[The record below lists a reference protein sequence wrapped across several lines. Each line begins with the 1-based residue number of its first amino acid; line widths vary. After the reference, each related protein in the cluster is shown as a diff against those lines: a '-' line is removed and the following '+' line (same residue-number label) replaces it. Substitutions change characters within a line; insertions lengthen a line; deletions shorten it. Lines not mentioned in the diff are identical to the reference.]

1 MARKNSLAGV
11 IDLGSS
17 GVRLLVAENVKGRW
31 RSLETLEKKCDLG
44 HDVFL
49 DGEISEETYQRVIEI
64 LLLYLEHL
72 KSWGISSKELYCV
85 ATSAVREAVNRDM
98 FIERLQLRTRL
109 QFRILEGMEAN
120 YLTYRAVDYAL
131 KGKWPLKQSNSIIV
145 EASGGAT
152 EVMLLNR
159 GVMVGAHSLP
169 LGTVRLEHQLRGG
182 VESKNFIRNF
192 LVQHVEQASQQFEIE
207 FPLKNVRHF
216 LALGSDLRH
225 IGRELG
231 EKHGA
236 YYRIKR
242 EDFMALVK
250 QVKNQGSEEVAQ
262 HYGVSHAESGAFFA
276 TLNIYGAF
284 LTRSSAQTII
294 VPDVSLR
301 DGVLLEASSRSRKTI
316 KEQLSK
322 EIVASAWS
330 LARKYGTHKK
340 HAEHVLANSMAIY
353 DGLEK
358 AYGLKKEY
366 RVYLQ
371 VAAILH
377 DIGRFVSHHNHGV
390 HGMYLVQNS
399 ELFALQSIDLNI
411 IGQIIRYHRKVK
423 PSHSHAEF
431 AALNRDQ
438 RITVLKLS
446 AILRVAEG
454 LDCRHL
460 QRYQINEVKVNQ
472 ALGLMDLSLAADR
485 RTSTMEREVLKL
497 KSDLILEVYGLK
509 VKITEGLD

>member
-1 MARKNSLAGV
+1 MTRVNKLAGV
-11 IDLGSS
+11 VDLGSS
-17 GVRLLVAENVKGRW
+17 GVRLLLAESIKGRW
-31 RSLETLEKKCDLG
+31 KSLETLEKTCGLG

-49 DGEISEETYQRVIEI
+49 DGEISEETYQDVIKV
-64 LLLYLEHL
+64 LVLYLEHL
-72 KSWGISSKELYCV
+72 KSWGLAANDLHCV
-85 ATSAVREAVNRDM
+85 ATSAVREASNRDM
-98 FIERLQLRTRL
+98 FVERVQLRTGL
-109 QFRILEGMEAN
+109 KFRILEGMEAN

-131 KGKWPLKQSNSIIV
+131 KGKWPLKQSSSIIV

-169 LGTVRLEHQLRGG
+169 LGTVRLDHQLRGG

-192 LVQHVEQASQQFEIE
+192 LVQHVEQASQQFETE

-216 LALGSDLRH
+216 LALGSDLRR
-225 IGRELG
+225 IGRAMG
-231 EKHGA
+231 EKQGA
-236 YYRIKR
+236 YYRVKR
-242 EDFMALVK
+242 EDFLGLVK
-250 QVKNQGSEEVAQ
+250 QVKNQGSAAVASE
-262 HYGVSHAESGAFFA
+262 YGVSHADAGAFFA

-284 LTRSSAQTII
+284 LSRCSAKTII

-330 LARKYGTHKK
+330 LARKYGVHKE
-340 HAEHVLANSMAIY
+340 HAEHVLLNAMEMY
-353 DGLEK
+353 DALEK
-358 AYGLKKEY
+358 VYGLKKEY

-371 VAAILH
+371 LAAILH
-377 DIGRFVSHHNHGV
+377 DIGRFVSHHNHGK

-399 ELFALQSIDLNI
+399 ELFALQKIDLNI
-411 IGQIIRYHRKVK
+411 IGQVIRYHRKVK
-423 PSHSHAEF
+423 PSHSHPGF
-431 AALNRDQ
+431 AALSRDE

-460 QRYQINEVKVNQ
+460 QRYKIHNVDVNQ
-472 ALGLMDLSLAADR
+472 VSGILDLEIVSDR
-485 RTSTMEREVLKL
+485 HMSTMEREVLKL
-497 KSDLILEVYGLK
+497 KADLILDVYGLQVK
-509 VKITEGLD
+509 VSEGVE